1 MTQDEAFAYALLRAV
16 PRVDRGEAVNVGVV
30 LFCRRADFL
39 GLRWMLPQ
47 ARLEALAPELDRDAL
62 AALLQTLERVAAG
75 DSRGGPVAMQ
85 PMSERFHWLVAPS
98 STVVVPG
105 EVHTG
110 LTSDPRGT
118 LDRLF
123 EELVA

>member
-1 MTQDEAFAYALLRAV
+1 MPVDEPFAYALLRAV
-16 PRVDRGEAVNVGVV
+16 PHAERGEAANVGVI

-39 GLRWMLPQ
+39 ALRWTLEQPRLQ
-47 ARLEALAPELDRDAL
+47 ALDPALDLDAL

-75 DSRGGPVAMQ
+75 DERAGAVAGQ
-85 PMSERFHWLVAPS
+85 PPSERFHWLVAPS
-98 STVVVPG
+98 STIVVPG

-110 LTSDPRGT
+110 LTSDPRAT

-123 EELVA
+123 EQLVA